1 MHISTIQLQL
11 FCQPH
16 VDGSESQQKDFFLFS
31 LLDFIYILYY
41 FILGSTES
49 DTAVYNNRVGGTT
62 RLHTWTLPT
71 RDSGS
76 VSQSVSQS
84 VSDGV

>member
-1 MHISTIQLQL
+1 MHISTIQVQFFGQL
-11 FCQPH
+11 H
-16 VDGSESQQKDFFLFS
+16 VDGSESQQKDFFLLFS
-31 LLDFIYILYY
+31 LLDFIYMYINQ

-76 VSQSVSQS
+76 VSQSVSQ
-84 VSDGV
+84 